1 MCKTLSQ
8 SKHSKISEK
17 SPAYYNYCFFNS
29 QIRFPLITPDD
40 LDERVQSVDYMKT
53 DCMELLFEA
62 SKYHMLP
69 NKQPLLDSQRTR
81 VRGAGPCLLALGGKG
96 NKLCEI

>member
-1 MCKTLSQ
+1 
-8 SKHSKISEK
+8 
-17 SPAYYNYCFFNS
+17 
-29 QIRFPLITPDD
+29 
-40 LDERVQSVDYMKT
+40 MKT

-96 NKLCEI
+96 KKWLKKLRIRPRTDKTHYGPKRPLTGKK

>member
-1 MCKTLSQ
+1 
-8 SKHSKISEK
+8 
-17 SPAYYNYCFFNS
+17 
-29 QIRFPLITPDD
+29 
-40 LDERVQSVDYMKT
+40 MKT

-69 NKQPLLDSQRTR
+69 NKQPLFDSQRTR

-96 NKLCEI
+96 MGQADFCIVHKIFLNSSGSPVIDIGRTSFSNKNHRNTRKK